1 MKRKIALLIA
11 AILAAGTVWVS
22 AVAAAGPL
30 LTASDESAKVGDT
43 VVVTVSIS
51 QNPGIN
57 WNSFYVKYDSSK
69 LQLVSA
75 QNGEVMNSWD
85 SYSISEANGSYL
97 VTTHTST
104 TKNTSKD
111 GTMAVLTFKVLDNA
125 AGSECIVSLSSKE
138 CYTDTGTSIEKVGV
152 STANGSITVSKSSS
166 SSSSSSDQTGGN
178 DGQSD
183 SDISSGNDISG
194 DNHGNSG
201 SEQGTSEDSSSS
213 SSGTSSS
220 GSGGIHSGS
229 GTGTSSGTGG
239 QPEDSDSENI
249 EQSTDSYGWV
259 QSGKI
264 WYYQADGKYVTGW
277 KKIDNVWY
285 YFDSKGIMKTG
296 WQKVDGIWYYL
307 KSWGGMAT
315 GWQKI
320 DGVWYYLTGSGA
332 MKTGWL
338 QTGGKWY
345 YLSGSGAMKTGW
357 VKWNNNWYYMDSSGA
372 MLTNTTTPDGY
383 YVDKDGIWKN

>member
-11 AILAAGTVWVS
+11 AMLAAGTVWMS
-22 AVAAAGPL
+22 AVSAAGPL
-30 LTASDESAKVGDT
+30 LSASDGSANVGDT
-43 VVVTVSIS
+43 VTITVSIS

-57 WNSFYVKYDSSK
+57 WSSFYVQYDSSK

-85 SYSISEANGSYL
+85 SYSASQANGSYL

-111 GTMAVLTFKVLDNA
+111 GTMAVLTFKVLDSA
-125 AGSECIVSLSSKE
+125 AGSECVVSLSPKE

-152 STANGSITVSKSSS
+152 STVNGTITVSDSESSDSSSGGQTDGNENQSGSGSAGTSGGSSSENAHVSNNGQNTSNDSSASGNGSIHIGS
-166 SSSSSSDQTGGN
+166 N
-178 DGQSD
+178 DG
-183 SDISSGNDISG
+183 N
-194 DNHGNSG
+194 
-201 SEQGTSEDSSSS
+201 
-213 SSGTSSS
+213 SSGTSS
-220 GSGGIHSGS
+220 
-229 GTGTSSGTGG
+229 GTVGQTGNNGTENSSSDGWILTG
-239 QPEDSDSENI
+239 DN
-249 EQSTDSYGWV
+249 
-259 QSGKI
+259 
-264 WYYQADGKYVTGW
+264 WYYLTNGYYATGW

-285 YFDSKGIMKTG
+285 YFDSKGIMQTG
-296 WQKVDGIWYYL
+296 WQKVDGLWYYM
-307 KSWGGMAT
+307 KPWGGMAT
-315 GWQKI
+315 SWQKI

-357 VKWNNNWYYMDSSGA
+357 VEWKGDWYYMDSSGA
-372 MLTNTTTPDGY
+372 MLTNSITPDGY
-383 YVDKDGIWKN
+383 YVDQDGIWEN